1 MANGDTKS
9 GDTLLIMIPK
19 ALTNELLYGYI
30 DD

>member
-19 ALTNELLYGYI
+19 APKSELPYGYI